1 MIGYLYL
8 LIEVNEKGEEHHK
21 IGISKNNP
29 EIRAKKLQTGN
40 SNKID
45 VLRIYESKNYK
56 SIEKWLHSKF
66 YNKRTLS
73 ENEWFKL
80 SDEDVINFLDTC
92 KKMDDTIEMLIRE
105 NSFYKEIF

>member
-1 MIGYLYL
+1 MNGYLYL

-21 IGISKNNP
+21 IGIF
-29 EIRAKKLQTGN
+29 
-40 SNKID
+40 
-45 VLRIYESKNYK
+45 
-56 SIEKWLHSKF
+56 EKWLHSKF
-66 YNKRTLS
+66 YNKKTLS

-105 NSFYKEIF
+105 NSFYREIL